1 MGCADGLFSI
11 KPCFSHG
18 AVLEGTFHI
27 RTARNPRSIESGS
40 PLRGT
45 NTYSRHGVK
54 VRGVLFHTARE

>member
-1 MGCADGLFSI
+1 MRCWPVFDQALLFSQ
-11 KPCFSHG
+11 

-27 RTARNPRSIESGS
+27 RTARDPRSIESGS

-54 VRGVLFHTARE
+54 VHGVLFHTARE